1 MMFPTRLLR
10 RTRRLSWAPS
20 GWLVSGT
27 TTRVDTD
34 LLTLTCPDDFVAI
47 RLGFTNIKPEH
58 YSITQVIASASS
70 TLGDFANPTGDAF
83 WIPLTFAQTGAASDD
98 IVSASDAPTLITV
111 RGNSPDPATGRTDRP
126 HWTWTDWAPL
136 RSIRRTDV
144 PDAPRAVMIRV
155 LLPAGCTHT
164 RPNGGFL
171 EYHRHSEM
179 NRGFDYVAGHVPADV
194 VTAPQT
200 VFAPAACLG
209 QFNPPASCVQ
219 FLTVNEG
226 VVGMTTGDS
235 HHQGTNTTTQFWNYL
250 LQATV
255 ELGARHVG
263 RMPFGYWSTARGG
276 ADSGLFFPSLA
287 QVLPVARP
295 SFVVLPGW
303 TYNEMNRAVHADQ
316 TAIDRF
322 FARLIMTAE
331 SCIDEGA
338 IPIFLTPFPRDP
350 GGMTPVQLGPWR
362 RLRASILALGEAGA
376 VVLDAAT
383 MFGRRSDGH
392 LDGTYLPQYSDDHM
406 HPNNAAHA
414 ALARDLVAIIEGL
427 CGDP

>member
-1 MMFPTRLLR
+1 MFRQTSLRLLR
-10 RTRRLSWAPS
+10 PSSRRRPVW
-20 GWLVSGT
+20 
-27 TTRVDTD
+27 D
-34 LLTLTCPDDFVAI
+34 
-47 RLGFTNIKPEH
+47 
-58 YSITQVIASASS
+58 SS
-70 TLGDFANPTGDAF
+70 T
-83 WIPLTFAQTGAASDD
+83 
-98 IVSASDAPTLITV
+98 
-111 RGNSPDPATGRTDRP
+111 
-126 HWTWTDWAPL
+126 
-136 RSIRRTDV
+136 
-144 PDAPRAVMIRV
+144 
-155 LLPAGCTHT
+155 
-164 RPNGGFL
+164 
-171 EYHRHSEM
+171 
-179 NRGFDYVAGHVPADV
+179 
-194 VTAPQT
+194 
-200 VFAPAACLG
+200 
-209 QFNPPASCVQ
+209 PPASCVQ

-276 ADSGLFFPSLA
+276 ADSGLFFPSLV

-362 RLRASILALGEAGA
+362 GLRASILALGEAGA